1 MGQPLAVNALVDH
14 ATGVDLAFGPYLAA
28 AALLVLAG
36 LPKLRDP
43 SSLVR
48 ALRSVLPARTPSRGL
63 AGGFGRALALGEVVL
78 GTWALVAPSRLTGG
92 LLALAYAAF
101 SGFVALA
108 LRRGGVLASCGCFGR
123 TDTPP
128 TRTHLVVTA
137 LLALSGLLVALAP
150 PGSAWSRI
158 ADHPATGAAAVGFAA
173 LVGVLAYL
181 AIAVLP
187 SVTPA
192 AVRSATAPKRG

>member
-1 MGQPLAVNALVDH
+1 MGQPLAVDALVDH
-14 ATGVDLAFGPYLAA
+14 ATGLDVAFGPYLAA

-43 SSLVR
+43 SSLAR
-48 ALRSVLPARTPSRGL
+48 ALASVLPARSPSRVATGASRL
-63 AGGFGRALALGEVVL
+63 LALGEVVP
-78 GTWALVAPSRLTGG
+78 GTWALVSPSRVTG
-92 LLALAYAAF
+92 LLVAAGYAAF
-101 SGFVALA
+101 TGFVALA
-108 LRRGGVLASCGCFGR
+108 LLRGGVLASCGCFGR
-123 TDTPP
+123 PDTPP

-137 LLALSGLLVALAP
+137 MLAVSGLAVAVASP
-150 PGSAWSRI
+150 SSAWSGV